1 MLLSDIFLQLTHG
14 ELAGLAIGGAE
25 GAGVLPT
32 DRPAI
37 ISHINLG
44 LTELHKRFDL
54 RREEVIVQQYDHIT
68 KYYLEKKYAVHGSG
82 DQVSINPPTLYIKD
96 SVENPFQEN
105 VLRIEQVINENG
117 EELYKNDDNSY
128 WTVWCPEFNCVQ
140 VPYADSA
147 NSMCIKYRA
156 SHEHIEPSPNTIP
169 EQVDVKVSG
178 GHLQALLYFVAARVH
193 ATKPTMDGVT
203 NSAEYSAKFEASCLK
218 AKELNLEQKDTPS
231 NQKLYAR
238 GFV

>member
-25 GAGVLPT
+25 GNGVLPH

-54 RREEVIVQQYDHIT
+54 RREEVIVQQYDHIQ

-82 DQVSINPPTLYIKD
+82 DIVSINPPIFYIKD
-96 SVENPFQEN
+96 SVEHPFEEN
-105 VLRIEQVINENG
+105 VLRIEQVINEKG
-117 EELYKNDDNSY
+117 EELYKNDENSY
-128 WTVWCPEFNCVQ
+128 WSVWCPQFNCVQ

-156 SHEHIEPSPNTIP
+156 SHERIDPSPNTIP
-169 EQVDVKVSG
+169 EEVDIHFPDS
-178 GHLQALLYFVAARVH
+178 HLQALLNFVAARIH
-193 ATKPTMDGVT
+193 ASKPTMDGIT
-203 NSAEYSAKFEASCLK
+203 GSAEYTAKFEASCVKL
-218 AKELNLEQKDTPS
+218 KELNLEQKDTPS
-231 NQKLYAR
+231 NQKLLIR